1 VTGLSGTRHAA
12 RIVERNALAFRH
24 TWWIIVTGAVE
35 PLFFLLGARLGIGSL
50 VGGIPVG
57 EGRLVPYATFVA
69 PALLATSAANGVV
82 YDTTFNF
89 FDKLKYQKTYDAMLA
104 TPVSVSA
111 ISLGELTWAMLRSA
125 VHSVFFVATMAALGL
140 LVSWWAV
147 LAFPAVLVVAW
158 GFAGLGLAATTY
170 VRSWQDFDWHQ
181 LAWLPMFLLSASF
194 FPLSVYP
201 EGVRWMVQVTPMY
214 QGVALLRQLTLGT
227 VDASALLHAAYLA
240 AMGWWG
246 LRHAGRRMHRLLL
259 H

>member
-1 VTGLSGTRHAA
+1 MNAGRV
-12 RIVERNALAFRH
+12 VERNYLSFRRS
-24 TWWIIVTGAVE
+24 WWIVVTGAVE

-50 VGGIPVG
+50 VDDIPIG
-57 EGRLVPYATFVA
+57 NGRAVAYATFVA
-69 PALLATSAANGVV
+69 PALLATSAANGVI

-104 TPVSVSA
+104 TPMSVAA
-111 ISLGELTWAMLRSA
+111 ISLGELTWAILRSA
-125 VHSVFFVATMAALGL
+125 IHSVFFVATMAALGL

-147 LAFPAVLVVAW
+147 LALPAVIVVAW
-158 GFAGLGLAATTY
+158 GFAGVGLAATTY
-170 VRSWQDFDWHQ
+170 VKSWQDFDWHL

-201 EGVRWMVQVTPMY
+201 EAIQWVVRVTPMY

-227 VDASALLHAAYLA
+227 VEWSAPLHAAYLL

-246 LRHAGRRMHRLLL
+246 LRHAGRRMDRLLL
-259 H
+259 R

>member
-1 VTGLSGTRHAA
+1 MRAA
-12 RIVERNALAFRH
+12 TVVERNFLTYRRS
-24 TWWIIVTGAVE
+24 WWIVVTGAIE
-35 PLFFLLGARLGIGSL
+35 PLFFLLGARLGIGAL
-50 VGGIPVG
+50 VGGIAVG
-57 EGRLVPYATFVA
+57 DGRVVPYATFVA

-104 TPVSVSA
+104 TPMSVSA
-111 ISLGELTWAMLRSA
+111 ISLGELWWALLRSGL
-125 VHSVFFVATMAALGL
+125 HSAFFVATMAALGL

-147 LAFPAVLVVAW
+147 LALPAVVVVAW

-170 VRSWQDFDWHQ
+170 VKKWQDFDWHQ

-201 EGVRWMVQVTPMY
+201 EAVRWVVQVTPMY

-227 VDASALLHAAYLA
+227 IDASAALHVAYLLV
-240 AMGWWG
+240 MGWWG
-246 LRHAGRRMHRLLL
+246 LRHAARRMDGLLL
-259 H
+259 R

>member
-1 VTGLSGTRHAA
+1 MTAAAMAARVIERNFLTYRHA
-12 RIVERNALAFRH
+12 
-24 TWWIIVTGAVE
+24 WWIVITGAVE

-57 EGRLVPYATFVA
+57 DGLVVPYATFVA

-104 TPVSVSA
+104 TPMSVSA
-111 ISLGELTWAMLRSA
+111 ISLGELSWALLRSM
-125 VHSVFFVATMAALGL
+125 VHSAFFVATMLAFGL
-140 LVSWWAV
+140 MESWWAV
-147 LAFPAVLVVAW
+147 LALPAVLVVAW

-170 VRSWQDFDWHQ
+170 VKSWQDFDWHQ

-201 EGVRWMVQVTPMY
+201 EAVRWVVQVTPMY

-227 VDASALLHAAYLA
+227 VGASALLHAAYLV

-246 LRHAGRRMHRLLL
+246 LRHAGRRMDSLLL
-259 H
+259 R

>member
-1 VTGLSGTRHAA
+1 MSRATRV
-12 RIVERNALAFRH
+12 IERNFLTYRH
-24 TWWIIVTGAVE
+24 TWWIVVTGAVE

-57 EGRLVPYATFVA
+57 DGRVVPYATFVA

-89 FDKLKYQKTYDAMLA
+89 FDKLKYQKTYDAMLT
-104 TPVSVSA
+104 TPMSVAA
-111 ISLGELTWAMLRSA
+111 ISLGELWWAILRSA
-125 VHSVFFVATMAALGL
+125 VHAVFFVATMAALGL
-140 LVSWWAV
+140 LGSWWAV
-147 LAFPAVLVVAW
+147 LALPAVIVVAW

-170 VRSWQDFDWHQ
+170 VKSWQDFDWQQ

-201 EGVRWMVQVTPMY
+201 EAIRWVVRVTPMY
-214 QGVALLRQLTLGT
+214 QGVALVRQLTLGT
-227 VDASALLHAAYLA
+227 VGWSAPLHAAYLV

-246 LRHAGRRMHRLLL
+246 LRHAGRRMDAMLLR
-259 H
+259 

>member
-1 VTGLSGTRHAA
+1 MIATAQAA
-12 RIVERNALAFRH
+12 RVIERNFLTYKHA
-24 TWWIIVTGAVE
+24 WWIVVTGAVE

-57 EGRLVPYATFVA
+57 NGRVVAYATFVA

-104 TPVSVSA
+104 TPMSVSA
-111 ISLGELTWAMLRSA
+111 ISLGELTWALVRSM
-125 VHSVFFVATMAALGL
+125 VHATFFVVTMLALGL
-140 LVSWWAV
+140 MESWWAV
-147 LAFPAVLVVAW
+147 LALPAVLIVAW

-170 VRSWQDFDWHQ
+170 VKSWQDFDWHQ

-201 EGVRWMVQVTPMY
+201 EAVQWVVRVTPMY

-227 VDASALLHAAYLA
+227 VGPSALVHAAYLLT
-240 AMGWWG
+240 MGWWG
-246 LRHAGRRMHRLLL
+246 LRHAGRRMDALLL
-259 H
+259 R

>member
-1 VTGLSGTRHAA
+1 MNAPGMNGAGRV
-12 RIVERNALAFRH
+12 VERNFLTYRH
-24 TWWIIVTGAVE
+24 AWWIVVTGAVE

-57 EGRLVPYATFVA
+57 NGRVVPYATFVA

-104 TPVSVSA
+104 TPMSVAA
-111 ISLGELTWAMLRSA
+111 ISLGELSWAILRSA
-125 VHSVFFVATMAALGL
+125 VHAAFFVATMAALGL
-140 LVSWWAV
+140 LTSWWAL
-147 LAFPAVLVVAW
+147 LALPAVLVVAW

-170 VRSWQDFDWHQ
+170 VKSWQDFDWHQ
-181 LAWLPMFLLSASF
+181 LAWMPMFLLSASF

-201 EGVRWMVQVTPMY
+201 EAVRWVVQVTPMY

-227 VDASALLHAAYLA
+227 VDAGAAVHAAYLA

-246 LRHAGRRMHRLLL
+246 LRHAGRRMDRLLL
-259 H
+259 R